1 MHNQSLFAKRVAV
14 LATMH
19 KKEEVIAPILEQELG
34 LKIIVPKNFNTDTF
48 GTFTRDIE
56 RPGSQIEAA
65 RLKAEKVLE
74 LTGHKIAIASEGS
87 FAPHPGVPFISANR
101 EIIIFI
107 DKENNLEIIGEE
119 FSTDTNYNHMVV
131 ETWEQAYK
139 FAKKVGFP
147 EHGLVVM
154 SDKSTKNANEIIKG
168 INTENKLQEALDFI
182 TSKSPTGKV
191 HIETDMRAMFNPTRM
206 RNIAKA
212 TVNLVEK
219 INNSCPQC
227 QTPGF
232 EIVEK
237 KQGLPCELCTMPTML
252 TLAVI
257 YKCGK
262 CGFSQEKKF
271 PKGIEFADPSQCM
284 YCNP

>member
-168 INTENKLQEALDFI
+168 INTENKLQEAVDLI
-182 TSKSPTGKV
+182 IGKSSTCKA

-232 EIVEK
+232 EIVER
-237 KQGLPCELCTMPTML
+237 KQGLPCELCRMPTML

-257 YKCGK
+257 YKCSK
-262 CGFSQEKKF
+262 CGFSQENKF